1 MRARKIAVASAHPA
15 TPPQLLSIPE
25 VARSL
30 SIGRTKVYSLIR
42 DEGLPSVK
50 VGSMT
55 RVSVVDL
62 NRWIQERTQ
71 GAPQEQTQPTPQK
84 RKQRAS

>member
-1 MRARKIAVASAHPA
+1 MRKRKTPAAVPA
-15 TPPQLLSIPE
+15 QPTAPPQLLSIPE

-30 SIGRTKVYSLIR
+30 SIGRTKVYSLIK

-50 VGSMT
+50 VGSMM

-62 NRWIQERTQ
+62 QQWVQEHT
-71 GAPQEQTQPTPQK
+71 
-84 RKQRAS
+84 QRAS